1 MERRLMVET
10 DTKPTPG
17 QDPEADAPEL
27 NSPALAPADVAPVVD
42 PNPRFYRD
50 WRGGVTAACLLSL
63 AAGIWLMV
71 SPLVLDYVPGD
82 TRLIPMIA
90 GAVVACLSLVR
101 MATWRAE
108 WLSLM
113 SVLVGLGL
121 FASGFWFAESPSAS
135 WNAWLLGVAVIVLA
149 LLSIDA
155 TEEGRM
161 EGSPAA
167 GEPLTLR

>member
-1 MERRLMVET
+1 MAEK

-27 NSPALAPADVAPVVD
+27 NPPALAPGDVAPAVD
-42 PNPRFYRD
+42 ASPRFYRD
-50 WRGGVTAACLLSL
+50 WRGGVIAACLLSL
-63 AAGIWLMV
+63 AAGVWLIV
-71 SPLVLDYVPGD
+71 SPLVLDYVAGD

-90 GAVVACLSLVR
+90 GAIVAVLALVR

-108 WLSLM
+108 WLSLI
-113 SVLVGLGL
+113 SVLVGVAL
-121 FASGFWFAESPSAS
+121 FASGFWFAESPAAT
-135 WNAWLLGVAVIVLA
+135 WNAWLLGVAVIVLG

-167 GEPLTLR
+167 GEPLSLR